1 MLLALAT
8 PLVIIAGENGSSTHI
23 TVSGVFFSLVVLLLA
38 AKIGGELFER
48 LGQPSVLGELLFGI
62 ILGNLTLFGYTGLEA
77 IKTHPGIAFA
87 AEVGVILL
95 LFEVGL
101 ESNLNGLLDV
111 GKSAVFVAILGIT
124 APMLLGYWVSSI
136 FLPASTWYVHLF
148 VGATLTATSV
158 GITARV
164 LKDLGRMSARES
176 RIILGAAVLDDVLG
190 LIVLAVVTGIAGSVT
205 SVGAVPA
212 VTVQPILLIFS
223 KAIAFLFVAV
233 LLGRYLAGKV
243 LHFGTRFRIRGV
255 PVVLTLCYCFVVSG
269 LSEVV
274 GLAPIVGA
282 FAAGLVL
289 DKTYYQGYR
298 KPGRYLNSVKLEDIL
313 SPISSVLI
321 PVFFVLIGLR
331 VNLESLFS
339 IPVLQ
344 FASFLCIAAIL
355 GKQICSLGVL
365 DKGVNRIV
373 VGIGM
378 IPRGEVGLIF
388 AGIGVATLSAG
399 KPIFDSETFSAVI
412 VMVMVTTL
420 ITPPLLT
427 KFFPAISE
435 ES

>member
-8 PLVIIAGENGSSTHI
+8 PLVIIAGENGSPGHT
-23 TVSGVFFSLVVLLLA
+23 TVSGVFFFLVVLLLA
-38 AKIGGELFER
+38 AKLGGELFER
-48 LGQPSVLGELLFGI
+48 LNQPSVLGELLFGI
-62 ILGNLTLFGYTGLEA
+62 LLGNLTLLGYTGLEA

-101 ESNLNGLLDV
+101 ESNLNELLDV
-111 GKSAVFVAILGIT
+111 GKSAACVAILGIA

-136 FLPASTWYVHLF
+136 FLPASIWYVHLF

-164 LKDLGRMSARES
+164 LKDLGRMGARES

-190 LIVLAVVTGIAGSVT
+190 LLVLAVVTAIAESVT
-205 SVGAVPA
+205 SLGAVPEI
-212 VTVQPILLIFS
+212 TVQPILFIFT
-223 KAIAFLFVAV
+223 KAIAFLLVAV

-243 LHFGTRFRIRGV
+243 FHFGTRFRVRGI
-255 PVVLTLCYCFVVSG
+255 PVVLTLCYCLIVAG
-269 LSEVV
+269 LAEVV

-289 DKTYYQGYR
+289 DKTHYQGYR

-313 SPISSVLI
+313 SPISSVLV
-321 PVFFVLIGLR
+321 PVFFVLIGIR
-331 VNLESLFS
+331 VDLESLFS

-344 FASFLCIAAIL
+344 FSGCLCIAAIV

-388 AGIGVATLSAG
+388 AGIGAATISAG
-399 KPIFDSETFSAVI
+399 KPIFDAQTFSAVI

-420 ITPPLLT
+420 ITPPLLA
-427 KFFPAISE
+427 KFFPDISE
-435 ES
+435 GS